1 MRKGFS
7 MKQVLN
13 ILLLSAV
20 AAGCAKSQN
29 PVKNYEGVKAIT
41 PYEQV
46 LHDQKFATCLV
57 EIDTAP
63 TLVVSQGETS
73 SQKIYV
79 RGFANP
85 AKQNLV
91 LEGAPEGLHITPG
104 EVTSKGKEFTL
115 SMTGSDSLISN
126 GQDFA
131 TFEVSIVPPTANAG
145 IDCSEK
151 VGVVVTRSK
160 QTPVIKKISAPTS
173 IDLANNQDRSVTVDV
188 SAPGLKDKIN
198 LLVIRR
204 FDTSASSKENP
215 VFDLSPA
222 IQQIGDAEPT
232 GNSNFRIKLEVNSE
246 IAKLLLKQS
255 VPADFKKPE
264 VEMLFTV
271 TVINKETNK
280 PSPEQNVVIRLK
292 REEDKK

>member
-1 MRKGFS
+1 
-7 MKQVLN
+7 
-13 ILLLSAV
+13 
-20 AAGCAKSQN
+20 
-29 PVKNYEGVKAIT
+29 
-41 PYEQV
+41 
-46 LHDQKFATCLV
+46 
-57 EIDTAP
+57 
-63 TLVVSQGETS
+63 
-73 SQKIYV
+73 
-79 RGFANP
+79 
-85 AKQNLV
+85 
-91 LEGAPEGLHITPG
+91 
-104 EVTSKGKEFTL
+104 
-115 SMTGSDSLISN
+115 
-126 GQDFA
+126 
-131 TFEVSIVPPTANAG
+131 
-145 IDCSEK
+145 
-151 VGVVVTRSK
+151 VVVTRSK